1 MDEEQ
6 ASIKTLK
13 YLKEIFDKHDI
24 EYWLDE
30 GTLLGAVRE
39 KKFIEWDHDIDFGVW
54 LETIPKIVPLF
65 DEIKDPDYE
74 IYYFDWKNHI
84 KILSK
89 SGEVDIN
96 PYHKK
101 GDIATRRWYE
111 HNKLGEF
118 LDYLIIVLHL
128 GKLKFRKT
136 KANNFLTKILISVRK
151 ILPKNIIELKVN
163 ILLKIFNGIGCK
175 FVEQEIPS
183 HFFTNLSTIKFYGM
197 TFKAPKEKEKY
208 LEFRY
213 GKDWRTPKRDYV
225 YTSDDL
231 SIVKKT

>member
-1 MDEEQ
+1 MDKEQ

-13 YLKEIFDKHDI
+13 YLKEIFDKHNI

-39 KKFIEWDHDIDFGVW
+39 KKFIEWDHDIDFGV
-54 LETIPKIVPLF
+54 LTETIPKIVPLF
-65 DEIKDPDYE
+65 GEIKDPDLE

-89 SGEVDIN
+89 DGEIDIN
-96 PYHKK
+96 PYQITGKV
-101 GDIATRRWYE
+101 ATRRWFE
-111 HNKLGEF
+111 RNKLGDF
-118 LDYLIIVLHL
+118 LDYMIIVLRL
-128 GKLKFRKT
+128 GKVRFRKT
-136 KANNFLTKILISVRK
+136 KAPVFLTNALIALRRF
-151 ILPKNIIELKVN
+151 LPKKLIVKKSN
-163 ILLKIFNGIGCK
+163 ILLKLFNGIGCNFK
-175 FVEQEIPS
+175 DQEIPS
-183 HFFTNLSTIKFYGM
+183 HFFTNLSTMKFYGM
-197 TFKAPKEKEKY
+197 TFKVPKEKEKY

-231 SIVKKT
+231 SIVKK